1 MNIIRA
7 IFFYITLR
15 EKCSNTEFFS
25 GPYFPSFGQNTERY
39 GISHRIQS
47 ECGKI
52 RTKKLRIWT
61 LFTQCQDTFFDFQK
75 RSGNTSPLPPLI
87 APLPQ
92 YIIHLLIQLMT
103 TLNVFSSSFHFV
115 VSSLKLGFVLN
126 VIRLGVDK
134 TIKHTF
140 NILLQDSQRI
150 CDHFITSTNIL
161 SQTLWKF
168 CRKAQFPHSFGRI
181 ASFG

>member
-1 MNIIRA
+1 
-7 IFFYITLR
+7 
-15 EKCSNTEFFS
+15 
-25 GPYFPSFGQNTERY
+25 
-39 GISHRIQS
+39 
-47 ECGKI
+47 
-52 RTKKLRIWT
+52 
-61 LFTQCQDTFFDFQK
+61 
-75 RSGNTSPLPPLI
+75 
-87 APLPQ
+87 
-92 YIIHLLIQLMT
+92 MT
-103 TLNVFSSSFHFV
+103 TLNVFSSSFHFI

-181 ASFG
+181 ASFGWIDAVEKAIKHTLNIFLQHFWRAYDHFVTNNVKNTLILPNFLVWKFCRKAQFPQSFCRIAQNYV